1 MAKKIKKKKINK
13 IETAEFDVHVE
24 EDFLSLK
31 FYSLAYVIIAI
42 VVAFF
47 FRMYFLFYWN

>member
-1 MAKKIKKKKINK
+1 MAKKIKKKKIDK
-13 IETAEFDVHVE
+13 VETAEFDVQVE

-42 VVAFF
+42 AVTFL
-47 FRMYFLFYWN
+47 FRAYFLFYWN